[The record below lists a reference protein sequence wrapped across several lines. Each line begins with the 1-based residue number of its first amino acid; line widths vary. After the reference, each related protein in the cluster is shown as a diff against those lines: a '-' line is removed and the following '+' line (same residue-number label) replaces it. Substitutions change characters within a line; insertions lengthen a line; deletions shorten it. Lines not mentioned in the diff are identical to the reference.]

1 MTDRSELEKRMLSGQ
16 PFTYGELSRQFAPGQ
31 GARGRGPDAS
41 RIVDHTIQRLRRK
54 GLIAFTRE
62 GGKVLWRA
70 TGAKP

>member
-31 GARGRGPDAS
+31 GARGPDAS

-62 GGKVLWRA
+62 GGKVMWRA
-70 TGAKP
+70 TEAKP